1 MRANVLIL
9 EDDAEIADLISLY
22 LTKEGIQAK
31 SVPDADEALSAFK
44 DGAWDLVTVDLNL
57 PGRDGFEFL
66 EELRRVS
73 RVPAVVISSRE
84 ADEDKLR
91 AFSGGADDFVG
102 KPFNPAL
109 LAARIRAHLRRS
121 AYARDEVGLPRCAS
135 PVLRR
140 ASSALRYGPF
150 ALDVEGRSLAKDGKD
165 LGLSP
170 REFELFSFLFRNPGS
185 VFTTR
190 ELYKRI
196 WEQNYGDII
205 TVSVHIQRLRKKV
218 EEDPA
223 SPRWIK
229 TVRGF
234 GYRFSAVEGSSDDDT
249 E

>member
-22 LTKEGIQAK
+22 LVREGITAK
-31 SVPDADEALSAFK
+31 SVPSAEEALAAFHGG
-44 DGAWDLVTVDLNL
+44 DWDLVTVDLNL

-66 EELRRVS
+66 EGLRRVS

-102 KPFNPAL
+102 KPFNPAI
-109 LAARIRAHLRRS
+109 LAARIRAHLRR
-121 AYARDEVGLPRCAS
+121 AAFDRDEGDPRGGVN
-135 PVLRR
+135 PVLSR
-140 ASSALRYGPF
+140 GPF
-150 ALDVEGRSLAKDGKD
+150 ALDVEGRSLAKNGKG

-170 REFELFSFLFRNPGS
+170 REFELFSFLFRNPGA
-185 VFTTR
+185 VFSTR
-190 ELYKRI
+190 ELYAKV
-196 WEQNYGDII
+196 WEQNYGDIM

-218 EEDPA
+218 EDDPVA
-223 SPRWIK
+223 PRWIK

-234 GYRFSAVEGSSDDDT
+234 GYRFSGEGSPDEDAQ
-249 E
+249 

>member
-9 EDDAEIADLISLY
+9 EDDAEIADLIRLY
-22 LTKEGIQAK
+22 LEREGIQAK
-31 SVPDADEALSAFK
+31 AVPSAEDALSAFR

-66 EELRRVS
+66 EELRRAS

-109 LAARIRAHLRRS
+109 LAARIRAHLRRAAYGRDGGAAIRS
-121 AYARDEVGLPRCAS
+121 AA

-140 ASSALRYGPF
+140 GPF
-150 ALDVEGRSLAKDGKD
+150 ALDAEGRSLAKDGVD

-170 REFELFSFLFRNPGS
+170 REFELFSFLFRNPGA
-185 VFTTR
+185 VFSTR
-190 ELYKRI
+190 ELFKEV

-205 TVSVHIQRLRKKV
+205 TVSVHIQRLRRKI

-223 SPRWIK
+223 SPRWIR

-234 GYRFSAVEGSSDDDT
+234 GYRFSEAEGSSDDDT

>member
-22 LTKEGIQAK
+22 LVREGITAK
-31 SVPDADEALSAFK
+31 SVPSAEEALTAFRGG
-44 DGAWDLVTVDLNL
+44 DWDLVTVDLNL

-102 KPFNPAL
+102 KPFNPAI
-109 LAARIRAHLRRS
+109 LAARIRAHLRRA
-121 AYARDEVGLPRCAS
+121 AYDRDEGERPRGVN
-135 PVLRR
+135 P
-140 ASSALRYGPF
+140 ALSRGPF
-150 ALDVEGRSLAKDGKD
+150 ALDIEGRSLAKDGKD
-165 LGLSP
+165 VGLSP
-170 REFELFSFLFRNPGS
+170 REFELFSFLFRNPGA
-185 VFTTR
+185 VFSTR
-190 ELYKRI
+190 ELYAKV
-196 WEQNYGDII
+196 WEQNYGDIM

-218 EEDPA
+218 EDDPVA
-223 SPRWIK
+223 PRWIK

-234 GYRFSAVEGSSDDDT
+234 GYRFSGEGSPDEDAH
-249 E
+249 